1 MKTISFLL
9 FVITTVFLVS
19 QAQGTDWVSMGKD
32 TDGTEVFYDSQTLTK
47 LPTGIVKVWA
57 KFQFSDEGRKDYI
70 QSQKLDVKRFET
82 LSHSLYL
89 TEINCVTR
97 ETRTMAVTAYSTD
110 GSVLHTFIS
119 KQQPPE
125 GWDPVYPESMGK
137 EMYKAVCPPQEK
149 K

>member
-1 MKTISFLL
+1 MKTICFLL
-9 FVITTVFLVS
+9 FAITTVFLAS

-47 LPTGIVKVWA
+47 LSTGIVKVWA

-89 TEINCVTR
+89 TEISCVTR

-110 GSVLHTFIS
+110 GSVIYTVTT
-119 KQQPPE
+119 KQQPSE
-125 GWDPVYPESMGK
+125 GWDLVYPESMGK
-137 EMYKAVCPPQEK
+137 EMYKAVCPPQK
-149 K
+149 KE